1 MTILPEPFK
10 NNYSSL
16 LGDQRKAVD
25 DTGRNILISASAGT
39 GKSFVL
45 VNRLLKRII
54 NRELEID
61 EVVVMTFTRDAAA
74 ELQVKMMKE
83 LLKNRDRSDDPEMKD
98 YLNRQIAKLPSATIS
113 TIHSFCYDIVKKYG
127 YILDKDPLSLGNVM
141 DDSDTAMLEQQTLD
155 IITNEIISRPQLVA
169 CFCER
174 SESLDPLIRK
184 IKALIKK
191 RNSLPDYQ
199 DWKKKVFE
207 IYDQIEKGI
216 IPDSFERIIREHFR
230 TRIKDA
236 SAYCSVLRDFYDN
249 NAYGEENWI
258 KNPVKNITP
267 DRHIGQ
273 YEDFY
278 QQTLDNIDSL
288 SAAEIINS
296 LVEFKKQVKNFPSIK
311 DLDKETKDAF
321 GKLKDNVT
329 EPFDN
334 IKKMPLLVPELITV
348 CQRSRPVLEELFT
361 VSELYY
367 DTLNELKDKAGLIS
381 FDDMGTMA
389 IRILQHREI
398 ADEIRNRYKEILVDE
413 YQDSSAEQEELVQL
427 IANGNNVFRVGD
439 IKQAIYGFRG
449 TKPEIM
455 KNLIDN
461 RTENDEL
468 LHLKVNFRS
477 GNNILRFSNY
487 LFRYLMNVTAD
498 NIYVPQLDDLELAE
512 KNRKYTDTVHLRQ
525 VEMDKDSTLSE
536 KRERLCRFIASDI
549 YELVQNGSYKYGD
562 FMILVRNNRHKRML
576 KNTFARYG
584 IPAIASFKRG
594 FFSDAAVSTVVSL
607 LNLLL
612 VPDNQLHILN
622 ILRGP
627 LYNLSDEQ
635 IAAYIHEHGPVSL
648 DEECTVTS
656 SLQQLMTKLQNC
668 TSLNDIILTI
678 FRERNFYLDLIS
690 RQQRDNLDSLFAMVI
705 AFQKN
710 QTGIANL
717 LNYLEKQKYTD
728 KEEAT
733 SLSSQD
739 DAVQIMTIHQSK
751 GLSRPYVYVVDFNN
765 AARGRND
772 DFCDDE
778 LGAGID
784 FVYLPENVRRK
795 NPLVTYF
802 IKNRNKTAD
811 LDEEIRLLYVAL
823 TRAERHLDV
832 VYFESKTDEKL
843 TVSGLSSNTYIGWIQ
858 TVMNCHPDTDSNEYV
873 TVDKPVTD
881 FTELPDNL
889 GQASSGNITVL
900 PETEKQRQAE
910 TQIAHETDHSTVYP
924 LDYDRPSAALRGT
937 VMHRAVELLGIR
949 EITADDINHL
959 DLPLSRWDIQK
970 IISFC
975 NHPLT
980 VSLRNNENHH
990 EYPYISVKDG
1000 IPANGII
1007 DLLSVGAK
1015 KIYIIDFKSDRNV
1028 TAEILKERYTQQLS
1042 VYHETVARRY
1052 GDREIITCIYSF
1064 RLNDYV
1070 LLNID

>member
-10 NNYSSL
+10 KNYESL

-25 DTGRNILISASAGT
+25 DTGKNILISASAGT

-61 EVVVMTFTRDAAA
+61 EVVVMTFTKDAAA

-83 LLKNRDRSDDPEMKD
+83 LLKNRDRTADPEMKE
-98 YLNRQIAKLPSATIS
+98 YLNRQIAKLPSAAIS

-141 DDSDTAMLEQQTLD
+141 DDSDAAMLEQQTIDL
-155 IITNEIISRPQLVA
+155 ITNDLIRKPQLVA

-174 SESLDPLIRK
+174 SETLDPLIRK
-184 IKALIKK
+184 IKALVKK

-199 DWKKKVFE
+199 AWKKKTFE
-207 IYDQIEKGI
+207 ICDQIENGI
-216 IPDSFERIIREHFR
+216 IPEAFENIIRSQYR
-230 TRIKDA
+230 VRIRDA
-236 SAYCSVLRDFYDN
+236 LSYCDLLRDFYDN
-249 NAYGEENWI
+249 NASGEENWI

-267 DRHIGQ
+267 DKHIGI
-273 YEDFY
+273 YEEFY
-278 QQTLDNIDSL
+278 RQMLETMDSL
-288 SAAEIINS
+288 SAENIIS
-296 LVEFKKQVKNFPSIK
+296 KCADFKNQIRNFPSLKGI
-311 DLDKETKDAF
+311 DKETKDALQD
-321 GKLKDNVT
+321 LKDKVT
-329 EPFDN
+329 EPFDD
-334 IKKMPLLVPELITV
+334 IKKMPEVIPELITV
-348 CQRSRPVLEELFT
+348 CQRSRPVLEDLFE

-367 DTLNELKDKAGLIS
+367 DTLSKLKDKASLIS

-389 IRILQHREI
+389 ISILHHKEI

-487 LFRYLMNVTAD
+487 LFRHLMNVSAPD
-498 NIYVPQLDDLELAE
+498 VYVPEMDDLELAE
-512 KNRKYTDTVHLRQ
+512 RNKKHTDKVHLRQ
-525 VEMDKDSTLSE
+525 VEMSEDSTLSE
-536 KRERLCRFIASDI
+536 KRERLCRFIARDI
-549 YELVQNGSYKYGD
+549 YDLVSSGSYKYGD

-584 IPAIASFKRG
+584 LPAIASFKRG

-612 VPDNQLHILN
+612 APESQLHILDV
-622 ILRGP
+622 LRGP
-627 LYNLSDEQ
+627 LYDISDEQ
-635 IAAYIHEHGPVSL
+635 IATYIHENGPLSL
-648 DEECTVTS
+648 HEDCSLTA
-656 SLQQLMTKLQNC
+656 SLQQLMNKLQKC
-668 TSLNDIILTI
+668 SSLNDMILTV
-678 FRERNFYLDLIS
+678 FRERNFYLDLVS

-710 QTGIANL
+710 QTGVANL

-739 DAVQIMTIHQSK
+739 DAIQIMTIHQSK
-751 GLSRPYVYVVDFNN
+751 GLSRPYVYIVDFNN
-765 AARGRND
+765 AVRGRND
-772 DFCDDE
+772 DICDDE
-778 LGAGID
+778 LGAGVD
-784 FVYLPENVRRK
+784 YVYLPENVRRK

-823 TRAERHLDV
+823 TRAERHLDIM
-832 VYFESKTDEKL
+832 YFENKADEKL
-843 TVSGLSSNTYIGWIQ
+843 TVSGLSGNTYVGWIN
-858 TVMNCHPDTDSNEYV
+858 TVLNCFPDAGRNEYLC
-873 TVDKPVTD
+873 TDQPVTD

-889 GQASSGNITVL
+889 GKNYSGNITVL
-900 PETEKQRQAE
+900 PESEKQKQAE
-910 TQIAHETDHSTVYP
+910 AQIAHETDLSTVYP

-937 VMHRAVELLGIR
+937 VMHRAIELMGIR
-949 EITADDINHL
+949 EVTANDISRL
-959 DLPLSRWDIQK
+959 DLPLTRWDVQK
-970 IISFC
+970 ILSFYD
-975 NHPLT
+975 HPLT
-980 VSLRNNENHH
+980 VSLQNNENHH
-990 EYPYISVKDG
+990 EYPYVSVKDG

-1007 DLLSVGAK
+1007 DLLSIGDET
-1015 KIYIIDFKSDRNV
+1015 IYIIDFKSDRNV
-1028 TAEILKERYTQQLS
+1028 TPEILKERYTRQLS
-1042 VYHETVARRY
+1042 VYHDIVARRY
-1052 GDREIITCIYSF
+1052 ENRKIMTCIYSF

-1070 LLNID
+1070 LLNME